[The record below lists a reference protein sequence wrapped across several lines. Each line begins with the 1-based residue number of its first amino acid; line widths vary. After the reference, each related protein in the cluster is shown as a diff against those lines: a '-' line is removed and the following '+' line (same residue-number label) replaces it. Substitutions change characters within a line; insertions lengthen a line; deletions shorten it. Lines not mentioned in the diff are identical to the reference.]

1 MKRLRTAMMA
11 AAGAAALISVTGCSE
26 GREYALPDGICGV
39 AVDSAFIAPLLPP
52 GAKLEQ
58 STYAARPHAPRCELT
73 VDKNTVLTVKGDVTT
88 ADEDVMGG
96 IGQRLASSGDPAQ
109 IDVGDAARVADSMA
123 VAVARCTYEG
133 KPSQFVVEIYPPIKS
148 SDVPERREALTRLMT
163 VYFPAAQKAVGC
175 AS

>member
-1 MKRLRTAMMA
+1 M
-11 AAGAAALISVTGCSE
+11 
-26 GREYALPDGICGV
+26 
-39 AVDSAFIAPLLPP
+39 AVDSALTAPLLPP

-58 STYAARPHAPRCELT
+58 STHAARPHAPRCELT

-88 ADEDVMGG
+88 PDEDVMGG

-123 VAVARCTYEG
+123 VAVARCTYKG
-133 KPSQFVVEIYPPIKS
+133 KPGQFVVEIYPPIKA
-148 SDVPERREALTRLMT
+148 SDVPARREALTRLMT

>member
-1 MKRLRTAMMA
+1 MTA

-26 GREYALPDGICGV
+26 SREYALPGDLCGV
-39 AVDSAFIAPLLPP
+39 AVDSALTAPLLPP

-58 STYAARPHAPRCELT
+58 STYAARPYAPRCELT

-88 ADEDVMGG
+88 ADEDVIGG
-96 IGQRLASSGDPAQ
+96 IGQRLESSGNPVQ
-109 IDVGDAARVADSMA
+109 IDVGDVAHVADSMA

-133 KPSQFVVEIYPPIKS
+133 KPSQFVVEIYPPIKA
-148 SDVPERREALTRLMT
+148 SDVPARREALTRLMT